1 MFAGQV
7 GEQSGNQ
14 SFKTRV
20 SSLRNKGVQA
30 GRNDEFSDTTSASLK
45 KVSLLVRKQCIETMV
60 LVCGNNHFAARFLP
74 AKKKQGTFVAARF
87 VFQCKTKVCSSRLFL
102 VKKQTLEHACPN
114 NRFQENKQ
122 PNYKKRTSFWN

>member
-45 KVSLLVRKQCIETMV
+45 KSEFAGKKTM
-60 LVCGNNHFAARFLP
+60 H
-74 AKKKQGTFVAARF
+74 
-87 VFQCKTKVCSSRLFL
+87 
-102 VKKQTLEHACPN
+102 
-114 NRFQENKQ
+114 
-122 PNYKKRTSFWN
+122 